1 MQFNII
7 CIGKCKDKNIIA
19 IYDDYAKRFKPFGA
33 KINLVELN
41 HGKGSIDE
49 IKAQERDLILAKVPS
64 SSFLIA
70 LDERG
75 KQYKTSKFANLIAQK
90 TLEGFSSFTLV
101 IGGAEGLHPDIRSQA
116 NLVLALSEM
125 TLPHMLV
132 RPILAEQLYRIVT
145 FNSGHPYHRED

>member
-7 CIGKCKDKNIIA
+7 CIGKCKDKHINA

-33 KINLVELN
+33 KISITELN
-41 HGKGSIDE
+41 HGKGTVDE
-49 IKAQERDLILAKVPS
+49 IKSQEKDSILAKVPS

-75 KQYKTSKFANLIAQK
+75 KQFKTSKFANLIEQK
-90 TLEGFSSFTLV
+90 NLSGFSNYTLV
-101 IGGAEGLHPDIRSQA
+101 IGGAEGLHPEIREKS

-125 TLPHMLV
+125 TIPHMLV

-145 FNSGHPYHRED
+145 LLNNHPYHRE

>member
-7 CIGKCKDKNIIA
+7 CIGKCKDKHINA

-33 KINLVELN
+33 KLNLIELG

-49 IKAQERDLILAKVPS
+49 VKSQEKEAILAKVPS
-64 SSFLIA
+64 SSYLIA

-90 TLEGFSSFTLV
+90 SVSGTSNYTLV
-101 IGGAEGLHPDIRSQA
+101 IGGAEGLHPEIREKA
-116 NLVLALSEM
+116 DLVLALSEM

-145 FNSGHPYHRED
+145 FNNGHPYHRED

>member
-7 CIGKCKDKNIIA
+7 CIGKCKDKNIIS
-19 IYDDYAKRFKPFGA
+19 IYDDYVKRLKPFSV
-33 KINLVELN
+33 KVNLIELN
-41 HGKGSIDE
+41 HGKGSADE
-49 IKAQERDLILAKVPS
+49 IKKQERDLILSKVPA

-75 KQYKTSKFANLIAQK
+75 KQYKTSKFAKLIEQK
-90 TLEGFSSFTLV
+90 ATEGFSNYSLV
-101 IGGAEGLHPDIRSQA
+101 IGGAEGLHPDIRSKA

-132 RPILAEQLYRIVT
+132 RPILSEQLYRVVT

>member
-7 CIGKCKDKNIIA
+7 CIGKCKDKHINA

-33 KINLVELN
+33 KINLLELN
-41 HGKGSIDE
+41 HGKGSVDE
-49 IKAQERDLILAKVPS
+49 VKLSEKDAILAKVPD
-64 SSFLIA
+64 SSFIIA

-90 TLEGFSSFTLV
+90 TLAGFSNFSLI
-101 IGGAEGLHPDIRSQA
+101 IGGAEGLHHEIREKA

-145 FNSGHPYHRED
+145 FNNGHPYHRED

>member
-7 CIGKCKDKNIIA
+7 CIGKCKDKNINA
-19 IYDDYAKRFKPFGA
+19 IYDDYAKRFKPFSA

-41 HGKGSIDE
+41 HGKGSADE
-49 IKAQERDLILAKVPS
+49 IKSQEKESILAKVPN

-90 TLEGFSSFTLV
+90 SLEGFSNYTLV
-101 IGGAEGLHPDIRSQA
+101 IGGAEGLHPEIREKA

-132 RPILAEQLYRIVT
+132 RPILAEQLYRIIT
-145 FNSGHPYHRED
+145 FNSGHPYHREG